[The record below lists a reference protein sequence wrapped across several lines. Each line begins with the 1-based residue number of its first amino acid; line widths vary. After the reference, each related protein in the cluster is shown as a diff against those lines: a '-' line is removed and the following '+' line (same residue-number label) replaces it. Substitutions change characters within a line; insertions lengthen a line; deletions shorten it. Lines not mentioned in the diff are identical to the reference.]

1 MSVFMLLLA
10 NYHVYSKTLCC
21 NYHSPYWHLLLRR
34 ELISCRISLVLDP
47 TNKLHVTPTDV
58 SGFKTV
64 GTSWTVFLNLPGAN
78 ATIVEKLETFVRL
91 WTKLWTNATVIYFF
105 YSFLLLF
112 FFIFKQQMRLQKTP
126 LAIVVLCGIFPVQT
140 LCYLHMC
147 YTTWEDS

>member
-1 MSVFMLLLA
+1 MLLLA